1 MYSLT
6 TPYGM
11 ENNFHFT
18 VHVSLLLVACLE
30 FRELGFHR
38 LAQLALFVTL
48 FQSVMA
54 LACHGAYSI
63 DIMAALMFGYFFM
76 ILGEKLSY
84 YIDVKVFGLTFQ
96 ERFEAYQTEC
106 ANCNYPIN

>member
-18 VHVSLLLVACLE
+18 VHVSVLIIAYNE
-30 FRELGFHR
+30 FSRMGFYMI
-38 LAQLALFVTL
+38 AKFALFVA
-48 FQSVMA
+48 FYQSVMA

-63 DIMAALMFGYFFM
+63 DIMGALIFGYFFM
-76 ILGEKLSY
+76 ILGERLSY
-84 YIDVKVFGLTFQ
+84 YIDVKVFGITFQ
-96 ERFEAYQTEC
+96 ERFPY
-106 ANCNYPIN
+106 Y